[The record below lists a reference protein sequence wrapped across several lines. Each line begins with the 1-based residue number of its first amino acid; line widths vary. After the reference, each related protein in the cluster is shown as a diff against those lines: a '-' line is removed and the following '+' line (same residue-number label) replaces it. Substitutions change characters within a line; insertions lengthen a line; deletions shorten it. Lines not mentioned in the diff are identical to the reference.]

1 MQFFTCVSRG
11 ISPAQILLIVQGTV
25 VIHHSIFYFPSFSM
39 FLRSRNSKY
48 VVICSFCSFLF
59 FSAFY
64 VFNPILFCSSF
75 FYSLFCFL
83 PLYIHFI
90 FLSPSLFSFQIMLSF
105 LFSFPITLYFFLVRI
120 SDTSCA
126 VFLFFF
132 LSFLFPSILFLFF
145 VCFLFAFVSI
155 LSHLL
160 FSSLLNFVCY
170 SSSHTIDLRFFL
182 FLLLPLVS

>member
-48 VVICSFCSFLF
+48 VVICSFCSFLY

-132 LSFLFPSILFLFF
+132 SLFSFPLFSFCSLYASFLHLFLFF
-145 VCFLFAFVSI
+145 HICCSLLSSI
-155 LSHLL
+155 LYATPVLILL
-160 FSSLLNFVCY
+160 TYDFSYFY
-170 SSSHTIDLRFFL
+170 YYH
-182 FLLLPLVS
+182 